1 MIEKRAKT
9 RPIYLDNHATTPMDP
24 EVVSLMEPYW
34 NESFGNPHSS
44 GHFYGWEAE
53 EAVEVSREKVADLIG
68 ADTDEIYFTSGATEA
83 NNIAIKGVGRFY
95 SSHRKKIITCVSEHM
110 CVLDSAFQL
119 EREGFEVVYLKVDHL
134 GFVDLNELRD
144 AIDEQ
149 TILVSIMAANNE
161 IGILQPIEE
170 IAKICFE
177 NKVFFHTD
185 AAQAVG
191 KIPINVRKM
200 GVDLMSLT
208 AHKVYG
214 PMGVGALFVSKKNG
228 VKLEPLFS
236 GGGQEKG
243 LRSGTLSTPLCVGFG
258 EAMSLAKNKMNN
270 ESRFLKS
277 SRDQMWEYFR
287 ENIDGVKLNGCL
299 ERRLPGNLNFSFE
312 GVDGASLIA
321 ALPDLAFSTGSA
333 CTSASEEVSHVLQA
347 IGLSNKQAESTI
359 RIGLGR
365 FTTSE
370 DIQVACDRIASEV
383 IKLRDKPTHYIAA
396 Q

>member
-119 EREGFEVVYLKVDHL
+119 EREGFDVVYLEVDRL

-170 IAKICFE
+170 IAKICF
-177 NKVFFHTD
+177 
-185 AAQAVG
+185 
-191 KIPINVRKM
+191 
-200 GVDLMSLT
+200 
-208 AHKVYG
+208 
-214 PMGVGALFVSKKNG
+214 
-228 VKLEPLFS
+228 
-236 GGGQEKG
+236 
-243 LRSGTLSTPLCVGFG
+243 
-258 EAMSLAKNKMNN
+258 
-270 ESRFLKS
+270 
-277 SRDQMWEYFR
+277 
-287 ENIDGVKLNGCL
+287 
-299 ERRLPGNLNFSFE
+299 
-312 GVDGASLIA
+312 
-321 ALPDLAFSTGSA
+321 
-333 CTSASEEVSHVLQA
+333 
-347 IGLSNKQAESTI
+347 
-359 RIGLGR
+359 
-365 FTTSE
+365 
-370 DIQVACDRIASEV
+370 
-383 IKLRDKPTHYIAA
+383 
-396 Q
+396 